1 MNAHTLTNR
10 SWTLVTQGTALSCL
24 LLLAAFATTGIS
36 SAAEGEPSRT
46 LGNTSLTLAPN
57 APDTYIVKKG
67 DTLWDISATFL
78 SNPWLWPDLWQINSQ
93 IKNPHLIYPG
103 DVLSLVFINGQP
115 RLTVTE
121 RTSIASGDASATS
134 STGTQRLSPQIYSEP
149 LNQPVTALPY
159 KDVAV
164 FLGRPSVIQKAEVKS
179 GPYVLSIRNGHMMA
193 STGNEIYARGIAN
206 ASVGTRFNVLHVGQS
221 LSDPESGDT
230 LGYYAEFI
238 GSAVVISSGDPATLQ
253 LVDAVREVLPGDKL
267 FAENTVALTDFV
279 PHSPTKNT
287 KGVILS
293 VNESTLAG
301 KHQVVAINRGKA
313 HGIETGHVLSVNRLS
328 GKVADVYSDGR
339 SADPMNRPNTALA
352 SKVTLPSERIGHL
365 MVFKTFDSMSYALV
379 MDASHPISIGDQ
391 LGLP

>member
-1 MNAHTLTNR
+1 M
-10 SWTLVTQGTALSCL
+10 TQGTALSCL

-36 SAAEGEPSRT
+36 SAVESEPSRT
-46 LGNTSLTLAPN
+46 LGNTSLPLAPN

-121 RTSIASGDASATS
+121 RASIASGDTTATS
-134 STGTQRLSPQIYSEP
+134 TAGTQRLSPQIYSEP

-279 PHSPTKNT
+279 PHGPTKNI